1 MRKRPRAICDRDPL
15 KKARDETMVSSRLV
29 QVAQR
34 LVQKRRCYAA
44 WACKAAFTIF
54 GNAGTLRM
62 RTPQAL

>member
-1 MRKRPRAICDRDPL
+1 MRKRPLAICNCAPL
-15 KKARDETMVSSRLV
+15 KKARDETVVSSRLV

-34 LVQKRRCYAA
+34 PVMNRRAYAA

-54 GNAGTLRM
+54 GKAGTLRM